1 MRFDQLK
8 RREFIMLLGGAGA
21 WPIAARAQQ
30 PGRVPTV
37 GVLVGLA
44 STAEDPVAVESL
56 RPFKDQMQK
65 VGWIDGKNIHL
76 VYRFGGGNLAKIEA
90 SAAELVALSPD
101 LIYAHGLPA
110 TRAVHQKTSA
120 IPIVFAQVADP
131 VGFGLVESISRPGG
145 NVTGF
150 VVWDL
155 SIGGKWIQLLRQ
167 MAPEIER
174 VGVIYNPDTG
184 PYAPPL
190 IASAKAAAGSDLTFI
205 EYHMQNERDI
215 EAAASSLGREPR
227 TGIFA
232 IPEPFTVTYRDQIIS
247 NSIRFRLPMIL
258 SVANA
263 TDRGALIA
271 YNYDYEAMFRMP
283 VAYIDRILKG
293 ESPGALPVQAP
304 TKFELS
310 INLKTAGELALKV
323 PPTLLAIAD
332 KVVE

>member
-1 MRFDQLK
+1 MR
-8 RREFIMLLGGAGA
+8 RREFIRLLGGATVA
-21 WPIAARAQQ
+21 WPLAARAQQ
-30 PGRVPTV
+30 PGRVRSV

-44 STAEDPVAVESL
+44 STADDPVAVESL

-65 VGWIDGKNIHL
+65 AGWVDGENIHL
-76 VYRFGGGNLAKIEA
+76 AYRFGGGNLVKIEL

-101 LIYAHGLPA
+101 LIYAQGLPA
-110 TRAVHQKTSA
+110 TRAVHQKTHT

-131 VGFGLVESISRPGG
+131 VGFSLVETVSRPGG

-167 MAPEIER
+167 IAPEVER

-190 IASAKAAAGSDLTFI
+190 IASAKAAVGSDVTFI
-205 EYHMQNERDI
+205 EYPMHNERDI
-215 EAAASSLGREPR
+215 EAAASALSREPHA
-227 TGIFA
+227 GIFV

-247 NSIRFRLPMIL
+247 NSIRFKLPMIF
-258 SVANA
+258 SVAHA
-263 TDRGALIA
+263 ADRGALIA
-271 YNYDYEAMFRMP
+271 YTYDYDAMFRLP

-293 ESPGALPVQAP
+293 EGASSLPVQAP

-310 INLKTAGELALKV
+310 INLKTAGELGLKV
-323 PPTLLAIAD
+323 PSTLLAIAD
-332 KVVE
+332 EVIE